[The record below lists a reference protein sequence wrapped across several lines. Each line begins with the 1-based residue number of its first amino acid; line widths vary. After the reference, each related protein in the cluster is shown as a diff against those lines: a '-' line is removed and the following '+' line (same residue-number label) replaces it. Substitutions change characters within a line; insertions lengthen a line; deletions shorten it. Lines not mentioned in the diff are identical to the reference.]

1 MEQTEKQKTNSRI
14 LIILFPLIIAVL
26 GSGDWGFK
34 AVVSGFM
41 IFLSTWL
48 FFIVMGKVEPYKS
61 LLIMSPILGFLFSVT
76 MFFMEQSYDFEKAI
90 IAGFALFVTIWMLAF
105 LLFVIV
111 TIIKF
116 IVYLLDKMRHL
127 LIS

>member
-1 MEQTEKQKTNSRI
+1 MQQTERQKTNSRI
-14 LIILFPLIIAVL
+14 LIILLSLIFAVF

-34 AVVSGFM
+34 AAVSGFM

-48 FFIVMGKVEPYKS
+48 FFIIMGKVEPYKS

-116 IVYLLDKMRHL
+116 IKKIFNRQQ
-127 LIS
+127 

>member
-1 MEQTEKQKTNSRI
+1 MQQTERQKTNSRI
-14 LIILFPLIIAVL
+14 LIILLPLIFAVF

-48 FFIVMGKVEPYKS
+48 FFIIMGKVEPYKS

-116 IVYLLDKMRHL
+116 IKKIFNRQQ
-127 LIS
+127 